1 MSLIHTVYNPG
12 PPALE
17 GAPADAVSGA
27 NEPLPT
33 VVAIHGH
40 GANSFDLLGLGP
52 YLASGR
58 VLLLCP
64 EAEFV
69 LQPGLLSYTWFET
82 APPARR
88 SEREFERV
96 TAALSEFIR
105 EEVPRYGGDPARM
118 ALIGFSQGGTLA
130 YRIGL
135 AEPDRFRGV
144 AALSTWLPEEAEARA
159 ERERVASLP
168 LFVQHGTDDPMI
180 NVDRARDSRDRL
192 NALGASPDYREYP
205 MGHEIRPDSMRDL
218 SEWLERVLEM
228 PSVAASRD

>member
-12 PPALE
+12 TTGLE
-17 GAPADAVSGA
+17 GALASEMAAG
-27 NEPLPT
+27 EPLPT

-82 APPARR
+82 APPASR

-96 TAALSEFIR
+96 TAALSDFIR
-105 EEVPRYGGDPARM
+105 EAVPRYGGDPARV

-130 YRIGL
+130 YRLGL
-135 AEPDRFRGV
+135 AEPDRYRGV

-159 ERERVASLP
+159 ARGEVGSLA
-168 LFVQHGTDDPMI
+168 LFVQHGADDPMI
-180 NVDRARDSRDRL
+180 HVDRARDSRDRL

-205 MGHEIRPDSMRDL
+205 MGHEIRPDSMHDL
-218 SEWLERVLEM
+218 SEWLERVLEL
-228 PSVAASRD
+228 PAVASGGD

>member
-1 MSLIHTVYNPG
+1 VSLIHTVYNPG
-12 PPALE
+12 EPSVE
-17 GAPADAVSGA
+17 GAHGA
-27 NEPLPT
+27 AEPLPT

-40 GANSFDLLGLGP
+40 GANGFDLLGLGP
-52 YLASGR
+52 YLAAGR
-58 VLLLCP
+58 VLLICP

-96 TAALSEFIR
+96 TAALSDFIR
-105 EEVPRYGGDPARM
+105 DAVPRYGGDPART

-130 YRIGL
+130 YRLGL
-135 AEPDRFRGV
+135 AEPSRFRGV
-144 AALSTWLPEEAEARA
+144 AALSTWLPDEAAERA
-159 ERERVASLP
+159 ERGPAGTLP
-168 LFVQHGTDDPMI
+168 LLVQHGTDDPMI
-180 NVDRARDSRDRL
+180 SVDRARESRERL

-218 SEWLERVLEM
+218 SEWLERVLEI
-228 PSVAASRD
+228 PSLTASDG